1 MARGTVL
8 RRISAHEFSWQRD
21 VQQQQTGAHSMNFE
35 NPDDRVLAALLRS
48 ARAFAV
54 VGASA
59 RPDRPSYVV
68 MQRLQQRGYRVIPVN
83 PGQAGGTI
91 LGEMVYASLREIPE
105 PVDVVDVFRSSDAA
119 LAVAHE
125 AIAEK
130 DRLGIKAIWM
140 QIGVVNEEAAE
151 AALAAGLEVVMDRCP
166 KIELDRLDVAR

>member
-1 MARGTVL
+1 
-8 RRISAHEFSWQRD
+8 
-21 VQQQQTGAHSMNFE
+21 
-35 NPDDRVLAALLRS
+35 
-48 ARAFAV
+48 
-54 VGASA
+54 
-59 RPDRPSYVV
+59 